1 MENIQQQRWEKVVW
15 NAAWNSLTTLT
26 MVDTKT
32 WLNSSPDADPL
43 SRSIMREVIN
53 IGRACGVPLADDL
66 VDRFMDKINALP
78 AIGTSMQTDCNSG
91 RPMEI
96 DVILGFPV
104 RKARELGISAPYL
117 KAIYVILKAVDG
129 RLRAAL

>member
-1 MENIQQQRWEKVVW
+1 MW

-26 MVDTKT
+26 MLDTRA
-32 WLNSSPDADPL
+32 WLNSSPDAEPL
-43 SRSIMREVIN
+43 SRSIMREMIT

-66 VDRFMDKINALP
+66 VDRFMERINALP
-78 AIGTSMQTDCNSG
+78 AIGTSMQTDCKSG

-104 RKARELGISAPYL
+104 RKARELRISVPYVE
-117 KAIYVILKAVDG
+117 AVYVILKAVDC
-129 RLRAAL
+129 RLRATLEDWEE